1 MATTRFTISLPD
13 PLANAIVGEA
23 VRSSARTSEV
33 TADALVELFPDFV
46 AHRMRSDLDAGDR
59 PLVEP

>member
-13 PLANAIVGEA
+13 SLADAIVGEA
-23 VRSSARTSEV
+23 VRSSSRTSEV
-33 TADALVELFPDFV
+33 IADALVELFPDFV
-46 AHRMRSDLDAGDR
+46 AHRMRSDLDTGDR